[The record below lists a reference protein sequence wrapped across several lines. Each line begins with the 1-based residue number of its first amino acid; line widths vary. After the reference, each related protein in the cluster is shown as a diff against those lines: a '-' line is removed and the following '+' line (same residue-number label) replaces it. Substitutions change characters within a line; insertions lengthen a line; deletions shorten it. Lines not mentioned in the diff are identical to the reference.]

1 MSRAHELRL
10 VSRIAQ
16 MYHKEGLRQAEIAQH
31 LRLSQATVSRMLKR
45 AVHEGIVRTTIIPPP
60 GTFGDLED
68 CIRSSFGLSEV
79 IVVDCTEDREAAIMA
94 RIGEAAA
101 HFLEVTLQDGEIIG
115 VSSWSQTIL
124 RMVENVHPMR
134 VGRAAYVVQTLG
146 GLGAPNVQDHA
157 THVTMRLAQLTG
169 AQPRLFS
176 VPGVAPSR
184 EARELLM
191 ADSFVQETMSL
202 FGKVT
207 LSFVGIG
214 PLSPSE
220 MLARSG
226 NAFSEAEIDQLAG
239 AGAVGN
245 MSLRFYDQKGQPVR
259 TRLDDRVIGMTL
271 DEMRG
276 VGRHVALAGGRNKT
290 EAIAGALR
298 TGAVDVLITDKFTA
312 SRLVQ
317 MQVQGQEHATL

>member
-10 VSRIAQ
+10 VSRVAQ
-16 MYHKEGLRQAEIAQH
+16 MYHAEGRRQAEIAEH

-45 AVHEGIVRTTIIPPP
+45 AVNEGIVRTTLTPPP
-60 GTFGDLED
+60 GTYGELED
-68 CIRSSFGLSEV
+68 QIREGFGLSEV
-79 IVVDCTEDREAAIMA
+79 IVVDCTEDRDAAIMV

-101 HFLEVTLQDGEIIG
+101 HYLDVTLQDGEIIG

-124 RMVENVHPMR
+124 RMVENVHPMKA
-134 VGRAAYVVQTLG
+134 GRATFVVQTLG
-146 GLGAPNVQDHA
+146 GLGAPSVQEHA

-169 AQPRLFS
+169 ARPKLFS
-176 VPGVAPSR
+176 APGVTPSR
-184 EARELLM
+184 EARLLLM
-191 ADSFVQETMSL
+191 ADPYVRETMDL

-226 NAFSEAEIDQLAG
+226 NAFSEAELEQLHR

-245 MSLRFYDQKGQPVR
+245 MSLRFFDQKGDSVATP
-259 TRLDDRVIGMTL
+259 LDDRVIGMTMN
-271 DEMRG
+271 EMKG
-276 VGRHVALAGGRNKT
+276 VGRLVALAGGQSKT
-290 EAIAGALR
+290 EAIAAALR
-298 TGAVDVLITDKFTA
+298 TRAVDILITDKFTA
-312 SRLVQ
+312 ERLTQ
-317 MQVQGQEHATL
+317 MQGPNDAAL